1 VKKLVVLGAG
11 GAFVAVSAALLSAGA
26 ATSDPGSGSSVDVTG
41 QTYAQAVKVLRTQGV
56 RAGFGGS
63 VGSELPQAQCL
74 VSNEKKLTSGKVML
88 MLDCTQ
94 AAKDQLAASGSGAA
108 GGPPGPPTVG
118 SNGVTT
124 VTPTPVGPQPGMNV
138 PGT

>member
-11 GAFVAVSAALLSAGA
+11 GALVAVSAALLSAGA
-26 ATSDPGSGSSVDVTG
+26 ATSDPGAGGSMDVTG

-56 RAGFGGS
+56 KTGFGGS
-63 VGSELPQAQCL
+63 VGSLLPQAQCL
-74 VSNEKKLTSGKVML
+74 VSSEKRLTSGKVML

-94 AAKDQLAASGSGAA
+94 AAKDQLAASGAA

-138 PGT
+138 PGA